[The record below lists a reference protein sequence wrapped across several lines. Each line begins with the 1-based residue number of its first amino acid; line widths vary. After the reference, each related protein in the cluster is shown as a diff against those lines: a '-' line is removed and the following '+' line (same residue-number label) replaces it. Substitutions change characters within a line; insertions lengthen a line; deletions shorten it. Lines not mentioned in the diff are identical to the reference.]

1 MLSRTKDGL
10 RVPFSRGIQHSVAI
24 LRRRLVDE
32 GIDPNV
38 LKKITGFIQDS
49 KWNHSANIFC
59 QQMTADVGEDDFVKA
74 FKHDARSN
82 VRDVKLEAYMNNK
95 LCN

>member
-1 MLSRTKDGL
+1 
-10 RVPFSRGIQHSVAI
+10 
-24 LRRRLVDE
+24 
-32 GIDPNV
+32 
-38 LKKITGFIQDS
+38 
-49 KWNHSANIFC
+49 
-59 QQMTADVGEDDFVKA
+59 MTADVGEDDFVKA